1 MVGSPRAATVSIA
14 IDSSVPQLDVDPYA
28 DEFLV
33 DPYPHYVTLRE
44 AGPVVW
50 LRPLGVYA
58 VARHEE
64 VATVLR
70 DWETFTTRRGFGLT
84 DMAVDVPLVDTPE
97 YAQFADNPVMNTFG
111 MRMLLDGARPDPP
124 DNAQFRKVFTTLLA
138 PGAVRPLRER
148 FAAEAEEIVGRVI
161 ARGSFDAA
169 RELAEA
175 YVLKMLCDTVGLP
188 EAGREHLLLYGDM
201 AMNTSGPRDR
211 RYLDS
216 IAAAVPAAEWVAGA
230 CQRDRLAGEGIGAQ
244 LFAMADAGI
253 ITHEDA
259 GNYVRAFPTAG
270 VDTTASTLA
279 NAIFD
284 LIESPDQWQLLR
296 EDPSLARRA
305 FQETMRRD
313 VAPQPLFRTTTRSV
327 ELGGV
332 VLEEGRKV
340 LVLLGAANRD
350 PRRFEDPD
358 RFDIGRDAS
367 GHLGFGTGIHACPG
381 QTLAM
386 LEGECLLGALARQVE
401 RIELDGEPVRRVH
414 NTLHTWAKLPV
425 RVSASGHRP

>member
-1 MVGSPRAATVSIA
+1 MVGSAREATMSIA
-14 IDSSVPQLDVDPYA
+14 IDSSVPQLDVDPYS
-28 DEFLV
+28 DDFLA

-58 VARHEE
+58 VARHAE
-64 VATVLR
+64 VATVLS

-84 DMAVDVPLVDTPE
+84 DMAVDVPLVDSPE
-97 YAQFADNPVMNTFG
+97 YAQFADNPAMNTFG

-169 RELAEA
+169 RELAEV

-188 EAGREHLLLYGDM
+188 EEGREHLFLYGDM

-211 RYLDS
+211 RYLHSFLYGGMAMNASGPRARRYLDS
-216 IAAAVPAAEWVAGA
+216 IAAAVPAVEWVAGV
-230 CQRDRLAGEGIGAQ
+230 CQRDRLSGEGIGAQ
-244 LFAMADAGI
+244 LFAMAEEGI

-270 VDTTASTLA
+270 VDTTASTIA

-296 EDPSLARRA
+296 GQPSLARRA

-313 VAPQPLFRTTTRSV
+313 VAPQPLFRTT
-327 ELGGV
+327 
-332 VLEEGRKV
+332 
-340 LVLLGAANRD
+340 
-350 PRRFEDPD
+350 
-358 RFDIGRDAS
+358 
-367 GHLGFGTGIHACPG
+367 
-381 QTLAM
+381 
-386 LEGECLLGALARQVE
+386 
-401 RIELDGEPVRRVH
+401 
-414 NTLHTWAKLPV
+414 
-425 RVSASGHRP
+425 

>member
-1 MVGSPRAATVSIA
+1 MARVNENTI
-14 IDSSVPQLDVDPYA
+14 PQLEMDPYA
-28 DEFLV
+28 EEFLV
-33 DPYPHYVTLRE
+33 NPYPYYEQLRE

-50 LRPLGVYA
+50 IRPLEVYA
-58 VARHEE
+58 VARYAE
-64 VATVLR
+64 VAAVLD

-84 DMAVDVPLVDTPE
+84 DMARDVPLVDTPE
-97 YAQFADNPVMNTFG
+97 YAQYLENPAMNTFG

-124 DNAQFRKVFTTLLA
+124 ENEQFRKVFMTILA

-148 FAAEAEEIVGRVI
+148 FTAEAEAIVERMV

-188 EAGREHLLLYGDM
+188 EEGREHLFLYGDM

-216 IAAAVPAAEWVAGA
+216 IAAAVPAAEWVVGA
-230 CQRDRLAGEGIGAQ
+230 CQRDRLSGEGIGAR
-244 LFAMADAGI
+244 LYAMADEGI

-270 VDTTASTLA
+270 VDTTASTIA
-279 NAIFD
+279 NAIYD
-284 LIESPDQWQLLR
+284 LIESPGQWEMLR
-296 EDPSLARRA
+296 EQPSLARRA

-313 VAPQPLFRTTTRSV
+313 VAPQPLYRTTTREV

-332 VLEEGRKV
+332 TLEEGRKV

-358 RFDIGRDAS
+358 RFDIRRDAS
-367 GHLGFGTGIHACPG
+367 PHLGFGTGIHSCPG

-386 LEGECLLGALARQVE
+386 LEGECLLGALARAVE
-401 RIELDGEPVRRVH
+401 RLELDGEPVRRVH
-414 NTLHTWAKLPV
+414 NTLHTWLHLPV
-425 RVSASGHRP
+425 RVSATAHTP